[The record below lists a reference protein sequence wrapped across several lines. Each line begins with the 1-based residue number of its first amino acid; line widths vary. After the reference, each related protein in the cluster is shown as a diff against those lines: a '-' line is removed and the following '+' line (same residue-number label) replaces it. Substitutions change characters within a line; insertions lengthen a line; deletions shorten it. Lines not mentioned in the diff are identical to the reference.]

1 MNKLYR
7 LKTIVFFLFFLLFTS
22 FLFAQKKTYA
32 GLNFVNEISDES
44 SVNTG
49 LGLTIERQFTKHSG
63 IESGVYYRTHRTSF
77 LFEDNISRLPDNFV
91 VAERYISI
99 PFLYKFYSR
108 ILNISAGPTFD
119 YFVGWKQK
127 GGIIKL
133 ENVYMDPNV
142 GLGFMLKFGKKINL
156 SDHLILEPELRF
168 NPILTFERAY
178 LSLGIAAKY
187 RLKKK

>member
-1 MNKLYR
+1 MKKLY
-7 LKTIVFFLFFLLFTS
+7 LVKTVVFAFFLLLFTS
-22 FLFAQKKTYA
+22 NLLAQKKTYA

-44 SVNTG
+44 SVTSG

-63 IESGVYYRTHRTSF
+63 IESGLYYRTNRS
-77 LFEDNISRLPDNFV
+77 LFFYEDNISRLTDNYI
-91 VAERYISI
+91 VAERYLSI

-127 GGIIKL
+127 AGTIKL
-133 ENVYMDPNV
+133 DNVYMDTNV
-142 GLGFMLKFGKKINL
+142 GLGFMLKLGKKINL

-168 NPILTFERAY
+168 NPVLTFERAY
-178 LSLGIAAKY
+178 FSLGIAAKY
-187 RLKKK
+187 LLKK